1 MVSTCNHRSI
11 TYNLLCSNLRL
22 HHGILHKTKEV
33 GVSDSMYFALMVVV
47 TLVLGVAMQIA
58 WLLFSNYL
66 DNKRTNARYSE
77 ISVAIGINAKTP
89 ENEGLVIDYLKN
101 KLSPLKFE
109 NRITD
114 AIGAFFKF
122 TIYFFSAVI
131 TVVYLSMI
139 LGRIFGFWN
148 VEVVLLWVPMILQLL
163 INISALVLSVIVKI
177 LFGRYPSEASSF
189 NKKYA
194 KTLI

>member
-1 MVSTCNHRSI
+1 M
-11 TYNLLCSNLRL
+11 
-22 HHGILHKTKEV
+22 
-33 GVSDSMYFALMVVV
+33 SDSTYFALMVVV

-89 ENEGLVIDYLKN
+89 ENEEIVIDYLKN

-114 AIGAFFKF
+114 AIGAFFTF
-122 TIYFFSAVI
+122 TIYFFSAII
-131 TVVYLSMI
+131 TIVYLSMI
-139 LGRIFGFWN
+139 LGRVFGFWN
-148 VEVVLLWVPMILQLL
+148 AEVALLWVPMILQLL

-177 LFGRYPSEASSF
+177 LFGRYPSEASLF